1 MKRRGLA
8 LRLAVQDAL
17 HERRYFLL
25 SAFGLAAVLAPLLVL
40 LALKHGVI
48 DVLLTRLLDNP
59 ANRELTVALHGN
71 FDRAFLDQLA
81 QRPEV
86 AFLVPQVRALSA
98 SVTLANL
105 TSDPQRT
112 ADAEL
117 LPTAAGDPL
126 LTATVPDNGIALSR
140 DLAEQLAAG
149 AGTEIRVI
157 VTRKRAGR
165 EERVYLDL
173 AVSAVV
179 ERAGLGNRHALVPAK
194 LLLAFEDY
202 RDDRAVPTYGW
213 QGSFLAVDEATRSFS
228 RFRLYARTLEDVEPL
243 ADYLATQGIDTVTQ
257 AAAIGSVLAMN
268 RSLSTLFAIVA
279 GLGGLGYLAAL
290 ATSLWSNVERKR
302 RTLSLL
308 RLLGLPRWGVA
319 LFPLVQA
326 VLVAL
331 CGFVLALAL
340 YAVAALAVN
349 RLFAED
355 LLQGESLA
363 FLGLGHVLL
372 ALSVTLLVA
381 LAAAGEAARRAA
393 RIDPAEGLRDV

>member
-1 MKRRGLA
+1 MRRSLPW
-8 LRLAVQDAL
+8 RLAGQDAL
-17 HERRYFLL
+17 HERRFFLL
-25 SAFGLAAVLAPLLVL
+25 SALGLAAVLAPLLVL

-48 DVLLTRLLDNP
+48 DVLLTRLLENP
-59 ANRELTVALHGN
+59 ANREITVALHGD
-71 FDRAFLDQLA
+71 FDRAFLDELA
-81 QRPEV
+81 TRPEV

-98 SVTLANL
+98 SVVLANRL
-105 TSDPQRT
+105 ADPQRT

-117 LPTAAGDPL
+117 LPTGPGDPL
-126 LTATVPDNGIALSR
+126 LTAPVPETGIALSR
-140 DLAEQLAAG
+140 DLAEQLGAQ

-173 AVSAVV
+173 VVAAVV
-179 ERAGLGNRHALVPAK
+179 DRAGLGNRHALVPAT

-202 RDDRAVPTYGW
+202 RDDRRVPAFGW
-213 QGSFLAVDEATRSFS
+213 EGSFLAVDEATRTFS
-228 RFRLYARTLEDVEPL
+228 RFRLYARTLEDVGPL
-243 ADYLATQGIDTVTQ
+243 ADRLAALGVETVTQ
-257 AAAIGSVLAMN
+257 AAAIDSVMAMN

-279 GLGGLGYLAAL
+279 GLGGLGYLSAL

-308 RLLGLPRWGVA
+308 RLLGLPRWGLA

-326 VLVAL
+326 GLVAL
-331 CGFVLALAL
+331 CGFVLALAF

-349 RLFAED
+349 RLFAQD
-355 LLQGESLA
+355 LLQGETLA
-363 FLGLGHVLL
+363 FLRPGHVLL
-372 ALSVTLLVA
+372 ALLVTLIVA